1 VTSSVKEEPIQ
12 LTDAAYLPFPAK
24 CKLCLKP
31 PSIKELIDLSQD
43 LPISFF
49 LKVTSYLD
57 RGFRPAWT

>member
-49 LKVTSYLD
+49 PEGYIVS
-57 RGFRPAWT
+57 